1 MQRLHDVQQLLKLL
15 LNLVGT
21 EDNECTHYFLQ
32 MALKGILEKV
42 LQWND
47 PRNVTITTATS
58 SYYSLEIDVLLMKIF
73 FNLVNSGD
81 AFEYGE

>member
-1 MQRLHDVQQLLKLL
+1 
-15 LNLVGT
+15 
-21 EDNECTHYFLQ
+21 

-42 LQWND
+42 LKWND
-47 PRNVTITTATS
+47 PRNVTFTEATS